1 MASGGSRPGAG
12 RKRKAPE
19 LKVVQGTFR
28 DDRDAKV
35 NEAVPLGPMIA
46 PLHLSDIARGHFATV
61 AAILEEQK
69 RSSPHYAEHVGLLAV
84 RLEQIAMYQAVIE
97 IEGCTY
103 RNETVEDAGEG
114 EIKKVVKVTIRAH
127 PAVAMLSEALRHAQS
142 LLGDLMLNPSAA
154 LKIASGHK
162 QEAGD
167 FDDF

>member
-1 MASGGSRPGAG
+1 MARGGPRSGAG
-12 RKRKAPE
+12 RKRKDPQ
-19 LKVVQGTFR
+19 LKLVTGTYR

-35 NEAVPLGPMIA
+35 NEDVPIGPMIA
-46 PLHLSDIARGHFATV
+46 PLHLSEIARGYFATI
-61 AAILEEQK
+61 AGILEEQK
-69 RSSPHYAEHVGLLAV
+69 RSSPHYAEHVGLLAL

-97 IEGCTY
+97 TEGCTF
-103 RNETVEDAGEG
+103 TSSIAQTGKDG
-114 EIKKVVKVTIRAH
+114 KVIALKVMKRAH

>member
-35 NEAVPLGPMIA
+35 NEDVPLGPMIA
-46 PLHLSDIARGHFATV
+46 PLHLSEYARGHFATV
-61 AAILEEQK
+61 AGILEEQK
-69 RSSPHYAEHVGLLAV
+69 RSSPHYAEHVGLLAL

-97 IEGCTY
+97 TEGCTY
-103 RNETVEDAGEG
+103 RSE
-114 EIKKVVKVTIRAH
+114 KKVDDLLQVLVKAH

>member
-19 LKVVQGTFR
+19 LKIVQGTFR
-28 DDRDAKV
+28 DDRDAKI
-35 NEAVPLGPMIA
+35 NEDVPLGPMIA
-46 PLHLSDIARGHFATV
+46 PLHLSETARGYFATI
-61 AAILEEQK
+61 AGILEEQK
-69 RSSPHYAEHVGLLAV
+69 RSSPHYAEHVALLAL
-84 RLEQIAMYQAVIE
+84 RLEQIAMYQAVVE
-97 IEGCTY
+97 TEGCTF
-103 RNETVEDAGEG
+103 TS
-114 EIKKVVKVTIRAH
+114 EIAQVGKDGAIVALKVMKRAH

>member
-35 NEAVPLGPMIA
+35 NEDVPLGPMIA
-46 PLHLSDIARGHFATV
+46 PMHLSEIARGHFATI
-61 AAILEEQK
+61 ATILEEQK
-69 RSSPHYAEHVGLLAV
+69 RSSPHYAEHVGLLAL
-84 RLEQIAMYQAVIE
+84 RLEQIAMYQAVLE
-97 IEGCTY
+97 MEGCTFSS
-103 RNETVEDAGEG
+103 ELAQVDKEG
-114 EIKKVVKVTIRAH
+114 KVIARKVMKRAH

>member
-28 DDRDAKV
+28 DDRDGKV
-35 NEAVPLGPMIA
+35 NDDVPLGPMIA
-46 PLHLSDIARGHFATV
+46 PLHLSEIARGHFETIAN
-61 AAILEEQK
+61 ILAEQK
-69 RSSPHYAEHVGLLAV
+69 RSSPHYAEHVGLLAL
-84 RLEQIAMYQAVIE
+84 RLEQIAMYQAVLE
-97 IEGCTY
+97 TEGCTFSSEIAQV
-103 RNETVEDAGEG
+103 NKEG
-114 EIKKVVKVTIRAH
+114 DVIARKVMKRAH

>member
-1 MASGGSRPGAG
+1 MARGGSRPGAG
-12 RKRKAPE
+12 RKRKDPA
-19 LKVVQGTFR
+19 LKEVQGTYR

-35 NEAVPLGPMIA
+35 NEDVPLGPMIA
-46 PLHLSDIARGHFATV
+46 PLHLSEIARGHFATI
-61 AAILEEQK
+61 AGILEQQK
-69 RSSPHYAEHVGLLAV
+69 RSSPHYAEHVGLLAL

-97 IEGCTY
+97 MEGCTFTSELAQVAKDG
-103 RNETVEDAGEG
+103 NTVIA
-114 EIKKVVKVTIRAH
+114 IKVMKRAH

>member
-19 LKVVQGTFR
+19 LKVVQGTYR
-28 DDRDAKV
+28 EDRDGKV
-35 NEAVPLGPMIA
+35 AEDVPVGPMIA
-46 PLHLSDIARGHFATV
+46 PLHLSEIARGHFATI
-61 AAILEEQK
+61 ASILEEQK

-84 RLEQIAMYQAVIE
+84 RLEQIAMYQAVVD

-103 RNETVEDAGEG
+103 RSESEVDGL
-114 EIKKVVKVTIRAH
+114 VKISIRAH

-162 QEAGD
+162 QQAGD

>member
-28 DDRDAKV
+28 DDRDGKV
-35 NEAVPLGPMIA
+35 NDDVPLGPMIA
-46 PLHLSDIARGHFATV
+46 PLHLSEIARGHFETIAN
-61 AAILEEQK
+61 ILAEQK

-84 RLEQIAMYQAVIE
+84 RLEQIAMYQAVLD

-103 RNETVEDAGEG
+103 RSEKKGEG
-114 EIKKVVKVTIRAH
+114 GLIQVMIKAH